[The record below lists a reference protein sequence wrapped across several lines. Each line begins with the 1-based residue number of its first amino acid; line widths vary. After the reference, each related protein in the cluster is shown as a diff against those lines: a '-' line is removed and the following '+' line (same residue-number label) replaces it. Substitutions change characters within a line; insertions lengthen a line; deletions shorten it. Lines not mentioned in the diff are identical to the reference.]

1 MATPV
6 YKISLGGT
14 ELKERLL
21 SLIAIDRAGFSAD
34 TLTLTLFADNLK
46 LPERGVFISCEIGYE
61 ETGTWTLGDFVVED
75 VKLKG
80 PPPTMVI
87 TCISQPQGEQSIA
100 ALQTTKQE
108 RVWQPFEL
116 DGTTFSTV
124 VSQVVS
130 EAGLSPR
137 VDGKLA
143 SIKMPYTVQSNE
155 SDAAFLHRLTVE
167 RNGIVK
173 MNGNEVLFV
182 SRDGGTLGTETIQH
196 DGESMQYSFDVT
208 ERYDIG
214 AVRAKWQDDA
224 SGEVMQYTAGT
235 GKGVKIIPKV
245 FSDEATARAAA
256 EALLKHYG
264 RNFVSAEITLPT
276 RPGLLAEKII
286 HTQGFPGG
294 EQTNNEWVVIRA
306 THTLDKRGLLS
317 KLYLKRPQD

>member
-1 MATPV
+1 ML
-6 YKISLGGT
+6 KIV
-14 ELKERLL
+14 
-21 SLIAIDRAGFSAD
+21 DRAGWSGD
-34 TLTLTLFADNLK
+34 TLTLQLYADNLA
-46 LPERGVFISCEIGYE
+46 LPERGVLISCEIGYAE
-61 ETGTWTLGDFVVED
+61 SGTWDVGTFSVED
-75 VKLKG
+75 ITLKG
-80 PPPTMVI
+80 SPPVLI
-87 TCISQPQGEQSIA
+87 IQAISSPQGEQSIA
-100 ALQTTKQE
+100 ALQTTKKE
-108 RVWQPFEL
+108 RVWQSFEL

-143 SIKMPYTVQSNE
+143 SIKMPYTTQVNE
-155 SDAAFLHRLTVE
+155 SDAAFLHRITTE

-196 DGESMQYSFDVT
+196 DGSSMEYSFDVT

-214 AVRAKWQDDA
+214 SVRAKWQDDA
-224 SGEVMQYTAGT
+224 SGEVMQYTAGG

-245 FSDEATARAAA
+245 FSDQVTAEAAA
-256 EALLKHYG
+256 NALLKHYG
-264 RNFVSAEITLPT
+264 RNFVSGEITLPT

-286 HTQGFPGG
+286 HTTGFPGG
-294 EQTNNEWVVIRA
+294 DQTNAEWVCIRA
-306 THTLDKRGLLS
+306 VHTYRKGLTS